1 MKNYLSENKS
11 KSGNKKFKS
20 IVLVIALIFS
30 FILLGGCLSDE
41 GYTTS
46 ETSTETTEQDDIF
59 TAEEN
64 ITEEDLTEP
73 VTEQSKE
80 AETTEKETTTEKKTT
95 TQKETTTKKETTQKQ
110 TTAKKETTTE
120 KATTKKAVTTEKQTT
135 KKQTTTKKQSSN
147 ANESNADY
155 ILNKNSEV
163 IHYPDCK
170 SVKKMKE
177 ENKIYFK
184 GSRDEIPS
192 NYRPCGNC
200 HP

>member
-95 TQKETTTKKETTQKQ
+95 TQKETTTKKETT
-110 TTAKKETTTE
+110 TE